1 MDENVTE
8 SAGRGDGT
16 GKASLKS
23 KYDVVLIQTSV
34 SLIKMHCTEDLNIA
48 YECIIL
54 WNVVTL
60 TELDYYDIRRKDK
73 FSCDIVQTGTFSMKF
88 IQ

>member
-1 MDENVTE
+1 MTYVDENVTE

-54 WNVVTL
+54 
-60 TELDYYDIRRKDK
+60 
-73 FSCDIVQTGTFSMKF
+73 
-88 IQ
+88 